1 MKTVIKQLTEAFG
14 PSGYETE
21 VTELIKTMVE
31 EHVDEIRTDVL
42 GNLIAVKKG
51 AEDGKTIMFAAHTDE
66 IGLVVTHIDDKGFCV
81 SAMSAESASPL
92 WSATGFA
99 SPMVLLV

>member
-31 EHVDEIRTDVL
+31 EH
-42 GNLIAVKKG
+42 
-51 AEDGKTIMFAAHTDE
+51 M
-66 IGLVVTHIDDKGFCV
+66 
-81 SAMSAESASPL
+81 
-92 WSATGFA
+92 
-99 SPMVLLV
+99 PMK

>member
-31 EHVDEIRTDVL
+31 SMWM
-42 GNLIAVKKG
+42 K
-51 AEDGKTIMFAAHTDE
+51 
-66 IGLVVTHIDDKGFCV
+66 
-81 SAMSAESASPL
+81 
-92 WSATGFA
+92 
-99 SPMVLLV
+99 